1 MPNTVQVL
9 NGKSF
14 GTFSTF
20 PVFDMLIKE
29 GLYTASL
36 TFRTKG
42 VFPYPPGTV
51 VCCFIATQT
60 PFVIEEMTY
69 DSNGISEVRC
79 ISIWE
84 MLKRRHSGPLHPQ
97 MRIETIQPVTYLSGF
112 LNVINKDPNRW
123 FVYWLEFDLRSADYD
138 SYTVDYDPSK
148 SIYDYMYDAALYN
161 QLALTSYIKTTW
173 NNSANVSVVLGVKSL
188 NTVDTI
194 FDIGPLDSVT
204 SRLTRRLPSAPTHWY
219 IEQTKDYGFWKMAS
233 RGRIRT
239 WYENRAYMQDTT
251 DWKGAYRYESGLS
264 GGKDREWGQTT
275 EEIRCEPLKSVVLD
289 IDEITQERFGNLT
302 IGRPVSVVTMGVKV
316 TGYVIERTISG
327 GDLTT
332 YSVKIQPDRFYENGE
347 EVTDKWI

>member
-1 MPNTVQVL
+1 MPNTIQVL
-9 NGKSF
+9 AGKSF
-14 GTFSTF
+14 GTFSTL

-36 TFRTKG
+36 TFRSKG

-60 PFVIEEMTY
+60 PFAIEEMTY

-84 MLKRRHSGPLHPQ
+84 ILKRRHTGPIHEKQTFESFPP
-97 MRIETIQPVTYLSGF
+97 IGYLGYF
-112 LNVINKDPNRW
+112 FDNINKDPNRW
-123 FVYWLEFDLRSADYD
+123 FTYWLEAMWPNEFSN
-138 SYTVDYDPSK
+138 YTTSYDPTK
-148 SIYDYMYDAALYN
+148 SIYDHVYEAALYN
-161 QLALTSYIKTTW
+161 QLYLTSYIKITPK
-173 NNSANVSVVLGVKSL
+173 NNNNVTVTLSLKSL
-188 NTVDTI
+188 NETGRI
-194 FDIGPLDSVT
+194 FNIGPLDSVT
-204 SRLTRRLPSAPTHWY
+204 SRLTRRLPSSPTHWY
-219 IEQTKDYGFWKMAS
+219 IEKTKDYGLWKMAS

-251 DWKGAYRYESGLS
+251 DWKGPYRYESGLS
-264 GGKDREWGQTT
+264 GGTDREWGQTT

-289 IDEITQERFGNLT
+289 IDEITQERFGNLS
-302 IGRPVSVVTMGVKV
+302 IGRPVSATTMGVLI

>member
-1 MPNTVQVL
+1 MPNTIQVL

-14 GTFSTF
+14 GTFSTV

-60 PFVIEEMTY
+60 PFVVEEMTY
-69 DSNGISEVRC
+69 DSNGVSEIRC
-79 ISIWE
+79 ISVWE
-84 MLKRRHSGPLHPQ
+84 MLKRRHTGAMHPQ
-97 MRIETIQPVTYLSGF
+97 MVTDTIWPIVGLQGF
-112 LNVINKDPNRW
+112 LNEINRDSSRW
-123 FVYWLEFDLRSADYD
+123 FVYWLENDFPVGFEN
-138 SYTVDYDPSK
+138 YTMPYDPTK
-148 SIYDYMYDAALYN
+148 SLYDYAYEAALAN
-161 QLALTSYIKTTW
+161 QLYFTSYIKPTW
-173 NNSANVSVVLGVKSL
+173 NNSANVSVHLDFKSL
-188 NTVDTI
+188 NESQRVYDL
-194 FDIGPLDSVT
+194 GPLNSVS
-204 SRLTRRLPSAPTHWY
+204 SRVTRRLPASPTHWY

-239 WYENRAYMQDTT
+239 WYETRAYMQDTT
-251 DWKGAYRYESGLS
+251 DWQGAYRYESGLA

-275 EEIRCEPLKSVVLD
+275 EEIRCEPLKSVVVD
-289 IDEITQERFGNLT
+289 IDEIQSERFTNLT
-302 IGRPVSVVTMGVKV
+302 IGRPVSATMLGVMI

-327 GDLTT
+327 GDLTV
-332 YSVKIQPDRFYENGE
+332 YSVKIQPDRFYENGV